1 MARLGVGEWG
11 LWRDAD
17 GQGGAGAETRVGRTA
32 DLKVRLGLE

>member
-11 LWRDAD
+11 LWWDAS
-17 GQGGAGAETRVGRTA
+17 GQGGAGAETHVGRKA